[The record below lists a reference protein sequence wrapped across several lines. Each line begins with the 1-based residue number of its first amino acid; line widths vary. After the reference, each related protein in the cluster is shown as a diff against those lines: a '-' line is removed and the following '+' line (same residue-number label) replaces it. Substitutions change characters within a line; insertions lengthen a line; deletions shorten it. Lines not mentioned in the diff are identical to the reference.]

1 VDGTEIRVDVGECR
15 ELCNNLNQ
23 KKNLKREEFD
33 KYLKKYPNLDPLQ
46 VCNYANSVIILI
58 VPFWGER
65 KKEIRVS
72 GQINTI
78 TLTFI
83 GLRQIETE

>member
-1 VDGTEIRVDVGECR
+1 LWQLEMVSKDDKNLIWMISSLITLYIGVDGTEIRVDVGECR

-46 VCNYANSVIILI
+46 VCNYAN
-58 VPFWGER
+58 FE
-65 KKEIRVS
+65 
-72 GQINTI
+72 
-78 TLTFI
+78 
-83 GLRQIETE
+83 